1 MAARRLS
8 LATYR
13 PPALPSQVGIVH
25 LGIGA
30 FHRAHQA
37 VYGPCH
43 PAGRPRHPAGRPA
56 DGRGRCPVMGG
67 FRVPSRGIGRAPG
80 LRAG

>member
-37 VYGPCH
+37 
-43 PAGRPRHPAGRPA
+43 
-56 DGRGRCPVMGG
+56 
-67 FRVPSRGIGRAPG
+67 
-80 LRAG
+80 